1 LAAFK
6 PKYPRKRKQR
16 SGWIWRLPENLASWI
31 RRPGRVRRHRP
42 QVAVGRQRHSLGWIN
57 SKSMLVAVCVCVAF
71 AVSVFS
77 GYRFLD
83 QSDIFRLS
91 SVKVSG
97 LRMVRRNEILDSGG
111 IEIGMGLFSFDVAAA
126 ARKIS
131 AHPWI
136 AKVSLVR
143 SWPSTLEIHV
153 QEYRPLAM
161 INVEN
166 GSENALFY
174 VDPQGKVFA
183 RVTGN
188 DDLDFPVITGLETEN
203 EVLGTIIG
211 AQGIAAKALLFLR
224 LAARGNPIL
233 PLQSVSEVH
242 VSPARGLIVYL
253 VDRPFPI
260 YMGDRAVKQ
269 RHNLLVKL
277 LERLYRKK
285 KFKELKEIRMDYGK
299 EQILVAKVES

>member
-1 LAAFK
+1 MAAFK
-6 PKYPRKRKQR
+6 PKYPRNRKQG
-16 SGWIWRLPENLASWI
+16 SGWIWRLPETLATWF

-42 QVAVGRQRHSLGWIN
+42 QVTVGRQRLGLSWIN
-57 SKSMLVAVCVCVAF
+57 SKSMLLAVGICVAC

-77 GYRFLD
+77 GYRFLNK
-83 QSDIFRLS
+83 SDIFRLS

-97 LRMVRRNEILDSGG
+97 LSKVCRNEILDSGG
-111 IEIGMGLFSFDVAAA
+111 IEIGMSLFSLDVASA
-126 ARKIS
+126 ARQIS
-131 AHPWI
+131 AHPWV

-166 GSENALFY
+166 GAENDLYY

-188 DDLDFPVITGLETEN
+188 DDLDFPVITGLGADN
-203 EVLGTIIG
+203 EALGTIIG
-211 AQGIAAKALLFLR
+211 TEGIAAKALLFLR

-260 YMGDRAVKQ
+260 YMGDRDVKH
-269 RHNLLVKL
+269 RRDLLVKL

-285 KFKELKEIRMDYGK
+285 KFEELKEIRMDYGK
-299 EQILVAKVES
+299 EQIMVTRVES